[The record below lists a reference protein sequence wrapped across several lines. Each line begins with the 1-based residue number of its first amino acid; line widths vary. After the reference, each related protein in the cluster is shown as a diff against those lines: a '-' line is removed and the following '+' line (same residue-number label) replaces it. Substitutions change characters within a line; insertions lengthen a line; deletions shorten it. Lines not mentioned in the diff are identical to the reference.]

1 MSLNRESGALRHSLC
16 SQFMDQNMLW
26 LVCYD
31 VTDDRRRLKLAKRL
45 EQRCQRVQRSVF
57 ECPLSEA
64 VLDKNLQKY
73 WLPLLK
79 LDEDNL
85 RVYPLD
91 ETAKRRSRVFGGA
104 RPYEPPDFV
113 IL

>member
-1 MSLNRESGALRHSLC
+1 MPYL
-16 SQFMDQNMLW
+16 
-26 LVCYD
+26 
-31 VTDDRRRLKLAKRL
+31 
-45 EQRCQRVQRSVF
+45 
-57 ECPLSEA
+57 
-64 VLDKNLQKY
+64 
-73 WLPLLK
+73 LPLFCDLVLN

-91 ETAKRRSRVFGGA
+91 AASKQRTKVFGSP

>member
-1 MSLNRESGALRHSLC
+1 VLE
-16 SQFMDQNMLW
+16 Q
-26 LVCYD
+26 
-31 VTDDRRRLKLAKRL
+31 KLA
-45 EQRCQRVQRSVF
+45 
-57 ECPLSEA
+57 
-64 VLDKNLQKY
+64 KY
-73 WLPLLK
+73 WLPLLN

-91 ETAKRRSRVFGGA
+91 AASKQRTKVFGSP